1 MATTTPLG
9 IVKLDGV
16 TVAKMELLEAAARKQ
31 FGGTNL
37 SATSGT
43 IQDHGASAIYEYDGT
58 DILTISIIKLPSI
71 FGHKLMDVPELQSKI
86 LAWVEE
92 TINPPEPVPVPAN
105 ELSTAIPASVPVL
118 DKTTPK
124 TVPTVTVPVGNKVE

>member
-71 FGHKLMDVPELQSKI
+71 FGHKLMNVPELQSKI

-92 TINPPEPVPVPAN
+92 VINPQSQFQ
-105 ELSTAIPASVPVL
+105 LQRMSFRLLFQSQSQSWIKL
-118 DKTTPK
+118 LQRQFLQLLFQ
-124 TVPTVTVPVGNKVE
+124 